1 MTGVDEGV
9 AAASSAVTI
18 SEGCA
23 LATKAVDRSNPA
35 RSSLIVLCIGHL
47 ARCVRMNGS

>member
-1 MTGVDEGV
+1 MSKSQSQPRLGAGVTGGKGGVTGVDEGV

-35 RSSLIVLCIGHL
+35 R
-47 ARCVRMNGS
+47 